1 MDYTGILALW
11 RYIRWMF
18 LLGVYEII
26 IIDKT
31 KGDDLKMS
39 LIVCSECGTKIS
51 EKAIQIL
58 NGRVELNKNMMILFY

>member
-1 MDYTGILALW
+1 MDYTGILDLW

-18 LLGVYEII
+18 LLGVYDII

-39 LIVCSECGTKIS
+39 LIVCPECGTKIP

>member
-1 MDYTGILALW
+1 MALYKMDV
-11 RYIRWMF
+11 F
-18 LLGVYEII
+18 VDDII

-39 LIVCSECGTKIS
+39 LIVCPECGTKIS